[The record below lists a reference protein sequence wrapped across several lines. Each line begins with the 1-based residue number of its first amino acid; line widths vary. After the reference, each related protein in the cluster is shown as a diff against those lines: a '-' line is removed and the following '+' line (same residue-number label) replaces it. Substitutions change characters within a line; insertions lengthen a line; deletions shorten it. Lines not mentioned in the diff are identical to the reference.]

1 MVQRR
6 TCALAELV
14 ISALLL
20 PILVRIWKF
29 QLDNAGERRE
39 PHPVLPIAL
48 ATGALSRAAGHWA
61 SDTDIAG
68 IRTNWRRRTLFTVRW
83 KIRNILIQRYASD
96 SDTFKYNYNTGTL
109 IGTIGYRVWYG
120 LLHPLPGEKE

>member
-6 TCALAELV
+6 IHALAELV

-20 PILVRIWKF
+20 LILVRIWKF
-29 QLDNAGERRE
+29 QFDNADERRE
-39 PHPVLPIAL
+39 PHPVLPTAL

-61 SDTDIAG
+61 SDNDIAA

-83 KIRNILIQRYASD
+83 KIQNILIQRYASD
-96 SDTFKYNYNTGTL
+96 PDASQYNHSIGTL

-120 LLHPLPGEKE
+120 LLHPLPGEED

>member
-6 TCALAELV
+6 TRALTELV

-20 PILVRIWKF
+20 TVLVRIWKSQF
-29 QLDNAGERRE
+29 NNAGKQRE
-39 PHPVLPIAL
+39 PHPVLPTAL
-48 ATGALSRAAGHWA
+48 ATGALNRAAGHWA
-61 SDTDIAG
+61 SDNDIAG

-83 KIRNILIQRYASD
+83 KIQNILIQRYASD
-96 SDTFKYNYNTGTL
+96 PDMFQYNYNIGTL

-120 LLHPLPGEKE
+120 LLHPLSGKED